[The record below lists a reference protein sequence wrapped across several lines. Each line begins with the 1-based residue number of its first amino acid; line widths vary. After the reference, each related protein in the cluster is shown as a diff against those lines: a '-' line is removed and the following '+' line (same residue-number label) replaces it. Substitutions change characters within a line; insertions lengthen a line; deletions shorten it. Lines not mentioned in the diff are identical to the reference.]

1 VTARAMSSSR
11 YNSAAGRREMRRR
24 QDEQL
29 ANARAQTPSQ
39 SASFST
45 PQQTGFGF
53 GSSAPAVG
61 GNNSTN
67 GGMFGGGSS
76 AFGGGATS
84 SFPPAQ
90 SAAPSNTFSSSSF
103 PAFGANSQSAG
114 FNPQPPSANGFN
126 FTAATGGNPFANAPN
141 GASMNGSTPAAFGSG
156 SMFTS
161 QPPSNPFGGLAQNS
175 TTTATASGGL
185 FGTSS
190 AAPSTNMFGTAAPS
204 STPAPAAT
212 PFTFGAASSS
222 AQTTASTP
230 APSNLFSGF
239 GASTSA
245 APAQNSLFSGFG
257 ATAQNG
263 VGAQQETPQ
272 KSMFTMGT
280 SAQGTGNATATA
292 PPASMFNFAS
302 AAQQNNGTT
311 STAPPPNM
319 FGGLSTPSSAPTGN
333 LFGKLAP
340 APAPSAAPA
349 LPAFSFGQQPQA
361 QEKTP
366 AGNPFGAIKLPEE
379 NASTPKPSL
388 FSSIKAPQPTPSAPS
403 ETPKSNLFASLAKP
417 AAAATPSGFTSTSDA
432 SQHMQPAPVF
442 SPNYGTTASDAGPS
456 SSSNMFSNFEE
467 PKAGLFSAAPPKTSS
482 GLFSQPPLPETN
494 SNDAFKPSSTFGGFK
509 PQSTS
514 AESSKAAAPQ
524 SACTSDLSNPFAKSS
539 VPATERPNL
548 FAPAKAQAPAPA
560 PSPMPALTGGASSAE
575 PSGPELPKIPKAH
588 VPKEWTGLSAAGIVN
603 TDNLF
608 RLISNL
614 TVQLQ
619 QLNEKYRAKLNGL
632 SPSADWSALSLWH
645 NQHSSAIKMKIDIAK
660 KQRAAANGVTGSESA
675 LSTKRKVNDESSEGR
690 DASPT
695 KRARPAEALTT
706 PTPDSAPQFNPTATS
721 SMFAKAINNKPSAPA
736 ASINMFAPKTTPASA
751 PEPSKPAAAAMG
763 FQPSYPVAAAS
774 DAQNAFSSFKANAAS
789 TSAAPPTF
797 KPVTSG
803 SSGGFAS
810 QFAAKAKTYEQL
822 AAERK
827 KKEMEEDYDSDDETK
842 EEWSARY
849 DKREAERL
857 AKEKAA
863 VAASSGF
870 SLPAFGATPAAAK
883 PEAASKPADASK
895 PASGLSLP
903 PFTGF
908 TPTPAAAPSAP
919 TPANPFANL
928 PKPSSGASTPGLFNS
943 RPASPALSNTGSVFD
958 APSTAHTPSSNI
970 FGHVSSGASSNN
982 QEESDEED
990 GTTPPKRK
998 SIEVSDSDENAKR
1011 QKPTTT
1017 SKGNLLSRMSRSE
1030 EDGSE
1035 SEKENSTPI
1044 FGANGSSTP
1053 ATKPLH
1059 FFDFG
1064 AAGSNTAPPKSDT
1077 FGGDQTFKHT
1087 TPIKF
1092 GAATEKK
1099 SAPTFQFQA
1108 PSASTTP
1115 SKPPPTSLFNFG
1127 PSAGAGPSLL
1137 APSSV
1142 SSSTFNSRAATPL
1155 SDAGDSA
1162 ASAAEDEDEDGNQV
1176 DLSKL
1181 TPEEKDSNDVV
1192 FETDLALAKHQV
1204 EKEWVKFARGPLYIL
1219 KDKTTG
1225 KCFVRIRIP
1234 SGQTP
1239 MNYSILPALKA
1250 SVSGTSGKM
1259 VQVTMPKKEGG
1270 FETVYVYLR
1279 TKEVAAE
1286 FEERY
1291 NASLPA

>member
-1 VTARAMSSSR
+1 
-11 YNSAAGRREMRRR
+11 
-24 QDEQL
+24 
-29 ANARAQTPSQ
+29 
-39 SASFST
+39 
-45 PQQTGFGF
+45 
-53 GSSAPAVG
+53 
-61 GNNSTN
+61 
-67 GGMFGGGSS
+67 MFG
-76 AFGGGATS
+76 
-84 SFPPAQ
+84 
-90 SAAPSNTFSSSSF
+90 
-103 PAFGANSQSAG
+103 
-114 FNPQPPSANGFN
+114 
-126 FTAATGGNPFANAPN
+126 
-141 GASMNGSTPAAFGSG
+141 
-156 SMFTS
+156 
-161 QPPSNPFGGLAQNS
+161 
-175 TTTATASGGL
+175 
-185 FGTSS
+185 
-190 AAPSTNMFGTAAPS
+190 
-204 STPAPAAT
+204 
-212 PFTFGAASSS
+212 
-222 AQTTASTP
+222 
-230 APSNLFSGF
+230 
-239 GASTSA
+239 
-245 APAQNSLFSGFG
+245 
-257 ATAQNG
+257 
-263 VGAQQETPQ
+263 
-272 KSMFTMGT
+272 MGT
-280 SAQGTGNATATA
+280 SAQATGNATATA
-292 PPASMFNFAS
+292 PAASMFNFAS
-302 AAQQNNGTT
+302 AAQQSSGTT

-319 FGGLSTPSSAPTGN
+319 FGGLSTPSSAPAGN
-333 LFGKLAP
+333 PFANLAP
-340 APAPSAAPA
+340 ATAPA
-349 LPAFSFGQQPQA
+349 SALPPFSFGQQTPKA

-379 NASTPKPSL
+379 NAATPQPSL

-403 ETPKSNLFASLAKP
+403 ETPKPNLFASLAKP
-417 AAAATPSGFTSTSDA
+417 AAAAPSSGFTSTFDA
-432 SQHMQPAPVF
+432 SQHKQPVSENPFATKVSAETTQSGLDMFSRFSTPQPAK
-442 SPNYGTTASDAGPS
+442 TAEAEKPQ
-456 SSSNMFSNFEE
+456 
-467 PKAGLFSAAPPKTSS
+467 AGLFSAAQPKTSS
-482 GLFSQPPLPETN
+482 GLFSQPFQSEN
-494 SNDAFKPSSTFGGFK
+494 DSSNAFKAPSTFGGFK
-509 PQSTS
+509 PQSTL
-514 AESSKAAAPQ
+514 AESSKAAATQP
-524 SACTSDLSNPFAKSS
+524 APTSEPSNPFAKFPAGPTESS
-539 VPATERPNL
+539 NL
-548 FAPAKAQAPAPA
+548 FAPSKAQAPASA
-560 PSPMPALTGGASSAE
+560 PSPMPALTGGASSSAE
-575 PSGPELPKIPKAH
+575 TNGPELPKIPKAH
-588 VPKEWTGLSAAGIVN
+588 VPKEWTGLSAAGALN

-608 RLISNL
+608 NLISNM

-619 QLNEKYRAKLNGL
+619 QLNEKYRAKVNSLT
-632 SPSADWSALSLWH
+632 PSADWSALSLWH
-645 NQHSSAIKMKIDIAK
+645 HQHSSAIKTKIDIAK
-660 KQRAAANGVTGSESA
+660 KQRAAANGVTGNESA
-675 LSTKRKVNDESSEGR
+675 LSSKRKVNDESPEGR

-695 KRARPAEALTT
+695 KRARPAEAEAPTT
-706 PTPDSAPQFNPTATS
+706 PTPDPAPKFNPTATS

-736 ASINMFAPKTTPASA
+736 ASTSLFAPKPAQASA
-751 PEPSKPAAAAMG
+751 PEPSKPAATG
-763 FQPSYPVAAAS
+763 FQPSLSAAPPS
-774 DAQNAFSSFKANAAS
+774 DAQNAFSSFKANTTS
-789 TSAAPPTF
+789 TSTAPPIF

-803 SSGGFAS
+803 ASGGFAS

-849 DKREAERL
+849 DKREAERI

-870 SLPAFGATPAAAK
+870 SLPAFGGSTPAA
-883 PEAASKPADASK
+883 
-895 PASGLSLP
+895 
-903 PFTGF
+903 
-908 TPTPAAAPSAP
+908 PTPKPVAAPAPVSAPSAP

-928 PKPSSGASTPGLFNS
+928 PKPSSGASTPGLFGS

-982 QEESDEED
+982 REESDEEES
-990 GTTPPKRK
+990 TTPPKRK
-998 SIEVSDSDENAKR
+998 SIEASDSDEAVKR
-1011 QKPTTT
+1011 QKQTT
-1017 SKGNLLSRMSRSE
+1017 SSKGSLLSRMSRSE

-1044 FGANGSSTP
+1044 FGQANGSSTP
-1053 ATKPLH
+1053 ATKPLY

-1092 GAATEKK
+1092 GDFAATEKK
-1099 SAPTFQFQA
+1099 AAPTFQFQA

-1115 SKPPPTSLFNFG
+1115 SKPPPTTLFNFG
-1127 PSAGAGPSLL
+1127 PTSGTSSLL

-1142 SSSTFNSRAATPL
+1142 PSSAFTSRAATPL

-1204 EKEWVKFARGPLYIL
+1204 DKEWVKFARGPLYIL

-1291 NASLPA
+1291 NESLPA